1 MLGPCTA
8 AVVALLSLGLTSPVL
23 ASAHSAAPYPATT
36 FADCQKKTADPLE
49 GCPEGTIYVSANDT
63 RADFTK
69 IQDAIISVGN
79 DSDPHYILIGAGFY
93 YEQLNVTRQAPLY
106 LLGQSNLPSM
116 QQDYA
121 GDVSYNQ
128 TAENDVQVWFNL
140 ANVGNN
146 LISDNVF
153 TGVLTVG
160 PTLNATLTG
169 SGPTGFPVPDDT
181 PFGCQDFRA
190 YNIDFRNEEFPYSHG
205 PAHAMGV
212 SRANAGFYSCGF
224 YSWQDTIYV
233 GKLANAYFYDTVVAG
248 QTDFLYG
255 FGTLY
260 ITKSTLS
267 LRHCGGGVTA
277 WKGTNTTFENKYGA
291 YIDSSQLIANN
302 ASTAAEVKGTCALG
316 RPWNAQQRSIF
327 MDSYF
332 DASILP
338 AGYIRWSAS
347 DPRVYNYTFMATW
360 ENYGPGWNVTAE
372 KASNVT
378 LVLDDDKVEPY
389 RWPTDVFLTET
400 GEPGNTAWIDQSV
413 LVPF

>member
-1 MLGPCTA
+1 MLGQST
-8 AVVALLSLGLTSPVL
+8 AVVALLSLGVTSPVL
-23 ASAHSAAPYPATT
+23 ANANSAAPYPATT

-63 RADFTK
+63 SADFTK
-69 IQDAIISVGN
+69 IQDAIISIGN
-79 DSDPHYILIGAGFY
+79 DTEPHYILIGAGFY
-93 YEQLNVTRQAPLY
+93 YEQLNVTRSAPLY
-106 LLGQSNLPSM
+106 LLGQSNLPSQ

-121 GDVSYNQ
+121 GDVSHNQ
-128 TAENDVQVWFNL
+128 TAQNDVQIWFSS

-169 SGPTGFPVPDDT
+169 SGPTGFPVPEDT
-181 PFGCQDFRA
+181 PFGCEDFRA
-190 YNIDFRNEEFPYSHG
+190 YSIDFRNEYAPYSNG

-267 LRHCGGGVTA
+267 LRHCGGGITA
-277 WKGTNTTFENKYGA
+277 WKGTNTTFENKYGV

-302 ASTAAEVKGTCALG
+302 ASTAAEVVGQCALG

-338 AGYIRWSAS
+338 AGYIKWGAT
-347 DPRVYNYTFMATW
+347 DPRVNNYTFMATFD
-360 ENYGPGWNVTAE
+360 NYGPGWNVTAE
-372 KASNVT
+372 MASNVT
-378 LVLDDDKVEPY
+378 IVLDDEEAEPY
-389 RWPTDVFLTET
+389 RWPTDVFLTPS
-400 GEPGNTAWIDQSV
+400 GEPNNTWWVDQSV